1 MTTTATPVCTYVREG
16 ARATITLDRP
26 EARNAMNLPLLEQLV
41 AALEQAHSDQ
51 VTVTVLAASGP
62 AFCAGADV
70 RSDDGTQRGRPGLR
84 RELIE
89 RALDLVE
96 ALPMTVAAVQ
106 GAAVG
111 GGWALAL
118 AADVCLAD
126 PGAVFRF
133 PELPLGFRPPAS
145 TVRRLRASIGP
156 HAAVRALAL
165 GRPHTAEQLQALGLL
180 QVVPAGD
187 LAALTAETTDVL
199 VGQDRNLLDSLT
211 ELIRGFDRK
220 GNQ

>member
-51 VTVTVLAASGP
+51 VTVTVLAATGP

-70 RSDDGTQRGRPGLR
+70 RSDDGTQRGHPGLR

-89 RALDLVE
+89 RALDLIE

-118 AADVCLAD
+118 AADICLAD
-126 PGAVFRF
+126 SDAVFRF
-133 PELPLGFRPPAS
+133 PELPLGFLPPES

-156 HAAVRALAL
+156 HAAVRAMAL
-165 GRPHTAEQLQALGLL
+165 GRPHSAEQLQALGLV
-180 QVVPAGD
+180 QVAPAGE
-187 LAALTAETTDVL
+187 LAAMTAAVTDVL
-199 VGQDRNLLDSLT
+199 AAQEPNLLTSLT
-211 ELIRGFDRK
+211 ALIRGFDRN